1 MSCKYSTP
9 FQSVNNKIVAK
20 MKCILLSV
28 PRVLIILINTTRRI
42 YLKKRWHLRLT
53 DALINLIVE
62 VDNDIISAISYC
74 L

>member
-9 FQSVNNKIVAK
+9 FQSVNNKMVRK
-20 MKCILLSV
+20 NEMH
-28 PRVLIILINTTRRI
+28 IIERSKSINHFNQHDTSH
-42 YLKKRWHLRLT
+42 LFKKRWHLRLT

>member
-1 MSCKYSTP
+1 
-9 FQSVNNKIVAK
+9 
-20 MKCILLSV
+20 MKCILLIV